1 MSAAVRDGTPFE
13 EICHAAKT
21 SGADLIVL
29 LAIIALIAWL
39 LRRSFIRV
47 YSKAQIAL
55 QETLN
60 QVPPVKPMPV
70 AVTLPS
76 LLRAANLEKVEIT
89 SASPAAGKLIHDLQ
103 LRTQTGA
110 SIVGI
115 ERNGQNILNPGA
127 DEELRSGDQV
137 LLLGARAQLEA
148 AINALR

>member
-76 LLRAANLEKVEIT
+76 LLRAANLE
-89 SASPAAGKLIHDLQ
+89 
-103 LRTQTGA
+103 
-110 SIVGI
+110 
-115 ERNGQNILNPGA
+115 
-127 DEELRSGDQV
+127 
-137 LLLGARAQLEA
+137 
-148 AINALR
+148 